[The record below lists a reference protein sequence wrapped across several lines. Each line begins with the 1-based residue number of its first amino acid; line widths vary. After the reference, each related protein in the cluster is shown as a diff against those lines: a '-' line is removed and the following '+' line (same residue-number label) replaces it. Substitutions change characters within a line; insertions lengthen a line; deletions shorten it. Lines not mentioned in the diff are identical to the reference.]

1 MSRELVYVSQ
11 VFTKLIS
18 TVPTTQVLLTKFW
31 VKLRKVQY
39 NIPHVLY
46 LLLSWDWITA
56 NFLATL
62 GNMWRRSKSLGYL
75 GPVGIRATAA
85 GFGPRTYRELMLCIS
100 WIHHYGLNRVNYD
113 HCRVK
118 WTRQMSHLEK
128 GEDNSKL
135 KLKKNWYPSLWTNE
149 KLLCGYL
156 GILSPYKAF
165 NMGYLCSF
173 RGFWQCFVQ
182 THDNFCQFTVKRLVF
197 G

>member
-18 TVPTTQVLLTKFW
+18 TVPTTLVLLTKFW
-31 VKLRKVQY
+31 VKLKKVQY
-39 NIPHVLY
+39 NILHVLY

-62 GNMWRRSKSLGYL
+62 GNMWRRSSSLGYL

-85 GFGPRTYRELMLCIS
+85 GFGPITMDYLCITM
-100 WIHHYGLNRVNYD
+100 VNYD

-135 KLKKNWYPSLWTNE
+135 KLKKNWYPSLWTNG

-156 GILSPYKAF
+156 GVLSPYKA
-165 NMGYLCSF
+165 
-173 RGFWQCFVQ
+173 
-182 THDNFCQFTVKRLVF
+182 
-197 G
+197 